1 MKTKTLLFSA
11 AALLAVSS
19 VNAANDDVTPS
30 HFKFSEKEV
39 GPYEFFSI
47 LTRAQILEITR
58 TMN

>member
-11 AALLAVSS
+11 AALLAVYILNSQKKKSDSS
-19 VNAANDDVTPS
+19 I
-30 HFKFSEKEV
+30 
-39 GPYEFFSI
+39 FFSI